1 MSSGGSECFE
11 FGFLTQQISFQ
22 NGKQDV
28 RAGFD
33 RTKSVLLPSHEN
45 ELGHSVDHR
54 ESYREMF
61 TRKDRLGNREF
72 PWPRV
77 HPLGYGESFLFTKT
91 K

>member
-1 MSSGGSECFE
+1 MAFVR
-11 FGFLTQQISFQ
+11 
-22 NGKQDV
+22 V
-28 RAGFD
+28 RAT
-33 RTKSVLLPSHEN
+33 RTSVLSAPLRCTKSVLLPSHEN

-54 ESYREMF
+54 ESYREMY